1 LNNRIYEVDQLDAT
15 HEALTVIEVDGER
28 MRGTLQEDAFS
39 GTAARFFNTKV
50 NVSTQEERILT
61 LLMMGLTFRALYMH
75 VKNSSLSGLPADLTM
90 IGLYRFIIGLDI
102 LGYRFGFRAEII
114 NLALPIAVRD
124 VNGLRDPHKE
134 PDHGGSVSRLM

>member
-1 LNNRIYEVDQLDAT
+1 MDQQDAT
-15 HEALTVIEVDGER
+15 HEALTVIEVDEER

-61 LLMMGLTFRALYMH
+61 LLMTGLTFMH

-90 IGLYRFIIGLDI
+90 IGL
-102 LGYRFGFRAEII
+102 
-114 NLALPIAVRD
+114 
-124 VNGLRDPHKE
+124 
-134 PDHGGSVSRLM
+134 